1 MRMESTLHIQSLLLD
16 LLIISNNY
24 GDSYDDI
31 LYSLLLFHFLSPK
44 YFPLLFLH
52 LSSFLK
58 VRYQDLPNCKSQF
71 TSVTPLLPFNIC
83 GIRLQI
89 LITGKDR
96 YATNTETFDPNI

>member
-1 MRMESTLHIQSLLLD
+1 MESTLHIQSLLLD

-24 GDSYDDI
+24 GGSYYDI

-44 YFPLLFLH
+44 YFALLFPH

-58 VRYQDLPNCKSQF
+58 VQYQDLPNCKSQF

-83 GIRLQI
+83 GILLQI
-89 LITGKDR
+89 LKRGKDK
-96 YATNTETFDPNI
+96 YATNPETFDPST